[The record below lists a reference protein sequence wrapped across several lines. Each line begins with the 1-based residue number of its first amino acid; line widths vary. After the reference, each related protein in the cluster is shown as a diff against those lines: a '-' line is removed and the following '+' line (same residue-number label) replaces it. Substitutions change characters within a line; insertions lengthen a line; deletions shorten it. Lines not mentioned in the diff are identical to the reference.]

1 MRTVRLFQ
9 IAIIILLAIA
19 PFSALAQSGTPE
31 ASPSA
36 PGTYVDP
43 AGQFSVPVPTGWTID
58 AAGSGIVLT
67 APDDEIAAY
76 ILVLTSDTASDAID
90 RAWTTLLPDHQ
101 RAANPDTVAAP
112 PPDGLDEYVVV
123 TDDLGETS
131 GQVAQAIAMRVGD
144 QVHVIIFV
152 GSLDAAVRRNSQIQT
167 IVSGYTITSVT
178 QSTLDPAAARPFTDS
193 SATTLDSLI
202 SSALADLHVP
212 GASVAVISGDQ
223 IVFSQGYGTTGR
235 DDQPVQSDTQM
246 MIGSVTKSMT
256 TMMMASMVADGLFA
270 WDTKV
275 IDLYPEFVLSDP
287 DLTATIEM
295 QDLVCACTGIPR
307 RDYDFLFNGQ
317 DTPEQMIARL
327 AGFAPFAGFG
337 ETFQYSN
344 QMVAAAG
351 YIAAH
356 TDHPDLPLDD
366 AYALS
371 LQERV
376 FDPIGMPNSTLNS
389 AEVEASGSNAIP
401 FGLSGLDG
409 YVPMP
414 LSAEAPLLPIAPA
427 GAAWSTAEDMA
438 RYLMTQMHD
447 GAGPDGNQVVDRVSI
462 ARTHEPRI
470 QINATASY
478 ALGWVISSQQ
488 GIDVVAHDGNTF
500 GFSSLVTYWPELD
513 LGIVVLANGQVAN
526 TFTQAVVDRL
536 WELTFDLT
544 ETAQADVDEGAK
556 LFQQQEVQFRQAVT
570 DPPDPAAFAWLP
582 GTYANDLLGDVTL
595 RFSDTGAL
603 VIDSG
608 EFTSEVRFVKGTP
621 QPTLILLDPPAAG
634 LMFTVDRAANTLS
647 ITDGVNE
654 FVFTKQDTATPVAT
668 PE

>member
-31 ASPSA
+31 ASPSVS
-36 PGTYVDP
+36 GTYIDP
-43 AGQFSVPVPTGWTID
+43 AGQFSVPVPTGWDID
-58 AAGSGIVLT
+58 AVGSGIVLT
-67 APDDEIAAY
+67 APDDEIAAH

-90 RAWTTLLPDHQ
+90 RAWTTLLPDHE

-193 SATTLDSLI
+193 SATTLDSFI

-235 DDQPVQSDTQM
+235 EDQPVQSDTQM

-427 GAAWSTAEDMA
+427 GAVWSTVGDMA

-488 GIDVVAHDGNTF
+488 GIHVVAHDGNTF

-536 WELTFDLT
+536 WELTFALP
-544 ETAQADVDEGAK
+544 ETAQADVDDGAK

-668 PE
+668 PV